1 MPVSPSHS
9 VSAGI
14 KCANGNACA
23 GGNAVDLSYAVAVVT
38 LSQEEGH
45 GEERAGRAQ
54 GSSLAAGPQGRLLQ
68 CVSQEEPEQE
78 RAQSPLLPFF
88 PFAATDLE
96 PHLRLNVMIC
106 RNGVMFP

>member
-1 MPVSPSHS
+1 MPVPPRHS

-14 KCANGNACA
+14 KCANGNASA
-23 GGNAVDLSYAVAVVT
+23 GGRAVDLSYAVAVVT
-38 LSQEEGH
+38 LSQEGGH

-54 GSSLAAGPQGRLLQ
+54 GSSLAAGPRAAPFNAW
-68 CVSQEEPEQE
+68 SQEEPEQE
-78 RAQSPLLPFF
+78 RAQSTLLPFF